1 MKIEIGGNI
10 KHLRKARGMTQEAL
24 ADALGISFQAVSK
37 WERGDGYPDI
47 TILPPLASFFGVTL
61 DALLGQDAE
70 KDAAQ
75 AQTILDEACANA
87 ADGHIA
93 ANIPLLREAVK
104 RFPGDDRL
112 RLQLARSL
120 HALQTDAA
128 AAARNTEEAAEITE
142 RILERC
148 TESATRHQAQ
158 TLLCYAYADLGLRE
172 KAAEQAHALPELLS
186 CRLMEVDFLDGDA
199 QEEALRKAFISCAE
213 ALDWQFYR
221 LYRLG
226 AADDRERVQLLQ
238 KALTVLETVLDGEYL
253 HLAVNMAE
261 RNLWLAQAYLRLGE
275 TENALDALEC
285 AAKFAAEYDDQP
297 QEYEYQSLLLRG
309 LQFRRDDYGKS
320 YEGKYGDWLR
330 KRLQEPEFRA
340 LQGEERFLRVLG
352 A

>member
-10 KHLRKARGMTQEAL
+10 KRLRKARGMTQEAL

-75 AQTILDEACANA
+75 AQAILDEAYANA
-87 ADGHIA
+87 ADGRIA

-120 HALQTDAA
+120 HALQTDVATAA
-128 AAARNTEEAAEITE
+128 QNTEEAAEITE

-172 KAAEQAHALPELLS
+172 KAAE
-186 CRLMEVDFLDGDA
+186 DDGDLCMPLPIVGRDDPGTPMPCGRRSTSDSSA
-199 QEEALRKAFISCAE
+199 SAAVLSKALRGGLPSTARRGRRALRKACALNPRPAQNIPSTQRQHNSLRRLRIGVRNDGGRRWGRFRKHSSPPNQCISRAGIIGGFDN
-213 ALDWQFYR
+213 L
-221 LYRLG
+221 LG
-226 AADDRERVQLLQ
+226 
-238 KALTVLETVLDGEYL
+238 
-253 HLAVNMAE
+253 
-261 RNLWLAQAYLRLGE
+261 
-275 TENALDALEC
+275 
-285 AAKFAAEYDDQP
+285 
-297 QEYEYQSLLLRG
+297 
-309 LQFRRDDYGKS
+309 
-320 YEGKYGDWLR
+320 
-330 KRLQEPEFRA
+330 
-340 LQGEERFLRVLG
+340 
-352 A
+352 